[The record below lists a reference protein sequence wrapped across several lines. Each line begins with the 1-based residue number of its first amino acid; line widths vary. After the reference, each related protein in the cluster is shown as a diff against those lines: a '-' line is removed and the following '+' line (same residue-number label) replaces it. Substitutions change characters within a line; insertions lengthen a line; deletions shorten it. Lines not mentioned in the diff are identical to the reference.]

1 MLNLNIVTAIFEE
14 LDQDRSNY
22 VGLQEFVD
30 GYFIQMMQC
39 EERVQELE
47 RNMDKD
53 QSKRKQIADKLKDV
67 MDE

>member
-1 MLNLNIVTAIFEE
+1 
-14 LDQDRSNY
+14 
-22 VGLQEFVD
+22 VD

-47 RNMDKD
+47 RNMEKD
-53 QSKRKQIADKLKDV
+53 QTKRKQIADKLKDV

>member
-1 MLNLNIVTAIFEE
+1 M
-14 LDQDRSNY
+14 
-22 VGLQEFVD
+22 GLQEFVD

-53 QSKRKQIADKLKDV
+53 QTKRKQIADKLKDV